1 MGTNITGLGNANAI
15 GFKSKVSGGGRYL
28 PPELKDSLKAVVIC
42 DGKTNTD
49 LDRAV
54 LRNLVD
60 SSNPFV
66 ASNFGWSLN
75 SGYGKYSEEFDADWI
90 IHANQTG
97 VVKTDTTVKVVSD
110 ISNTYLIYHEEKKA
124 TNSFKVKVTGLKNQ
138 LRYTYV
144 DSNST
149 VQNVYFTSDGTYDIN
164 ASAAVDNS
172 STSQGFYINP
182 ILNYT
187 GLVLEILPD
196 FDGALVF
203 DGVDDKVESI
213 KTVEEMVSDTNA
225 LTVVSLIASLQ
236 DTVAR
241 TNFFGTNSAYLETVF
256 TNTSNGKL
264 NIVGYTST
272 DITNNITKFDSI
284 LGDKGDW
291 NVRIVKDNTG
301 NEQNKLS
308 IAGLTSGGTFRA
320 ASVAWYWTI
329 IANKVLTTDEI
340 HQVIAYYNLD
350 KHVKPDIY
358 YDVKKQGI
366 TNENHTTFNNK
377 LIDYSGNGYDM
388 RLYNIGWSGGSGIG
402 NYPVEFGYNKT
413 WQEITY
419 NNFTADLSSNKS
431 VISQLNTNIGYMYS
445 YIANAGALTNYNTIK
460 NAFRLKISGISA
472 NNKNF
477 YLQYR
482 YLATAASTAVSII
495 SMKVDGIYNLPKS
508 FASDGTILNS
518 SSVAWVGFVFVRI
531 GTVSIFDDI
540 DVTLE
545 IIPDNEGSLVLDGVD
560 DYGRVNNIPVKKD
573 YTVVAEREILNPTKG
588 SFGFISDRED
598 GTGIT
603 AVSTFVF
610 EKNATPISYSFGS
623 STSITRNND
632 NIISYQSKYVYNG
645 KTISAGSQTGNNK
658 LLIGAGIIR
667 DNVIGEYA
675 NTAMKFMMLFPYS
688 LNEFLIERQLKKR
701 KLGTLHPDMIEFRPY
716 VTVNGEISKIDYFLN
731 DWTAKLNPGDYIAAG
746 STVNMN
752 IYATNNINE
761 FSALTINKEP
771 VSFIP
776 HSTTTTNNYISA
788 SATYNKSPMKIVV
801 WVDDYIRYEDLNF
814 AAAYPFVPMLVDN
827 DVDLTWGDKLKIG
840 SVVDYVGYNNTLKKF
855 YTTNDTM
862 KLNGNPIANN
872 SQITVTKNMVF
883 SICRTWTLDDNE
895 PKVILSP
902 YNLRIPNSSYKL
914 LGYIPDLSGHGNKG
928 IMHNFSYKLMSG
940 ANGYTYDYS
949 DTTQF
954 YVHNDTLVELIDDHT
969 IKYFAIKDIVG
980 FLKRSNTYS
989 GKIKVTG
996 LGNAINRNEATE
1008 FRMYTNSTD
1017 SSKTELVTITKDG
1030 TYDINIKGLDSTAN
1044 NVYFYIPP
1052 TKGVLTLTEPIIIEQ
1067 VGNYEG
1073 SMVFDGVEDYVTVE
1087 TSGGRQMFMKF
1098 NNLSSVSCI
1107 AYDQRATGGTSEP
1120 FALMIEAATTNIY
1133 RAYQSRNI
1141 GGQSYIDGI
1150 VNPNMPPIAIKGLM
1164 HNVTMTNNYAEDVA
1178 VKDSVLLG
1186 NSVLGSSYTKMV
1198 MQTLILFDNV
1208 STANSITAINNK
1220 IGIDGNVVKWNPTV
1234 TTNQAYK
1241 SISYSI
1247 VTNTDNGI
1255 VNATPTTN
1263 GLFRL
1268 GATLHIYVTPQDVN
1282 AVSAIT
1288 VNNVAA
1294 TFVGVDVNNRYEYT
1308 TLLKANQN
1316 INITID
1322 DYVAYEDIQQPYPVL
1337 FKFLDENNEEV
1348 SWGGRLRLGSTAKL
1362 VGSVDDT
1369 ENNLMAELY
1378 NVSGL
1383 TLNDVEVTG
1392 DTFTVSKNMVFKT
1405 NVSYVFSN
1413 SNAPKC
1419 VLSPSRLR
1427 IPNSSYK
1434 KLGYIPDISGNG
1446 NNGVLHNFAYSLA
1459 SGANGYNEDFT
1470 TWHKYSNIV
1479 VTDSA
1484 IYTITPFNDN
1494 WLIYKSSSTNSISAM
1509 KIKVTGIPTGGNV
1522 QYRYIATADDT
1533 TYSALNMSSDGTY
1546 DLPAS
1551 VVNTNNVSVGFL
1563 LSNYITL
1570 DYTNIRIEQV
1580 PNYAGSIVLDGVDDY
1595 INVPTTTGGKQVLL
1609 KVNRQN
1615 NGIVYDQRATTGIL
1629 VWGLMG
1635 VAYSLINKG
1644 ITYIDGILNKN
1655 VTCADL
1661 LNVTHNITVTDS
1673 SGSSDTAEVPTIG
1686 KSVTGTNY
1694 SKMAIY
1700 DMIVFPDISTEDEI
1714 KELNEIIGIEGGYVE
1729 NPNYYWDAYGKSN
1742 SDADKNILVDKVSN
1756 NADNALTLTNIDY
1769 EGMSGYNGYPVVFG
1783 DSKTWNLIRTN
1794 SNTTNNYAYELSSSK
1809 VTLSK
1814 LTNAMPFFMFSYIK
1828 QSNALTAYNKE
1839 IPSFKIKVTGIDS
1852 TKFAMRYYYLSAAN
1866 SVAPSNYLIISNGT
1880 YELPKSFAS
1889 DGSLTAQDVLIG
1901 LSFSYTSA
1909 FVDSD
1914 AVNVI
1919 LEIIPDYENGLAL
1932 NGVNNYLVNSLIPA
1946 YTDFTVITKRTNL
1959 LDSYEDGVMYI
1970 MKGLTN
1976 DKWALLGDYWSG
1988 GSNTQYSFG
1997 QTNVAAAFAD
2007 TGYITPTSYN
2017 GKAITKGTGEDSVGI
2032 QIGGWSKFWK
2042 GVFYK
2047 MMLFDRTIDSLSI
2060 NMLKN
2065 LFAVDGI
2072 IDVTSRLFKKSS

>member
-60 SSNPFV
+60 SSNPFA
-66 ASNFGWSLN
+66 ASNFGWTED
-75 SGYGKYSEEFDADWI
+75 SGYNKS
-90 IHANQTG
+90 
-97 VVKTDTTVKVVSD
+97 
-110 ISNTYLIYHEEKKA
+110 TY
-124 TNSFKVKVTGLKNQ
+124 
-138 LRYTYV
+138 
-144 DSNST
+144 
-149 VQNVYFTSDGTYDIN
+149 
-164 ASAAVDNS
+164 
-172 STSQGFYINP
+172 
-182 ILNYT
+182 
-187 GLVLEILPD
+187 
-196 FDGALVF
+196 DGALVF
-203 DGVDDKVESI
+203 DGVDDKV
-213 KTVEEMVSDTNA
+213 VSTKSTNDM
-225 LTVVSLIASLQ
+225 LGDSDEVTVVSMIHHITLGESDNYEHINYMESSSAFFRN
-236 DTVAR
+236 DVNKVGI
-241 TNFFGTNSAYLETVF
+241 TN
-256 TNTSNGKL
+256 
-264 NIVGYTST
+264 ICGYTYNA
-272 DITNNITKFDSI
+272 TNKLKVINGI
-284 LGDKGDW
+284 LGDKNTYNAVRENITLD
-291 NVRIVKDNTG
+291 NV
-301 NEQNKLS
+301 LS
-308 IAGLTSGGTFRA
+308 DYPF
-320 ASVAWYWTI
+320 SVNGRTTTNSELSQIAWYWTI
-329 IANKVLTTDEI
+329 IANKALTTDEI

-350 KHVKPDIY
+350 KHVAPQIY

-731 DWTAKLNPGDYIAAG
+731 NWTTVLKPGDYIAAG

-771 VSFIP
+771 ISFIP
-776 HSTTTTNNYISA
+776 HTGTTNSISA
-788 SATYNKSPMKIVV
+788 TATYNKSPMKIVV
-801 WVDDYIRYEDLNF
+801 WVDDYIRFEDLDF
-814 AAAYPFVPMLVDN
+814 TAAYPFMPVIADGDT
-827 DVDLTWGDKLKIG
+827 DVTWGGKLKIG
-840 SVVDYVGYNNTLKKF
+840 SVVDYVGYNNLLNKF
-855 YTTNDTM
+855 YSTNDTM
-862 KLNGNPIANN
+862 KLNGNPITNN
-872 SQITVTKNMVF
+872 SQITVTKDMVF
-883 SICRTWTLDDNE
+883 SIGRTWTIDNNE
-895 PKVILSP
+895 PKVIFSP
-902 YNLRIPNSSYKL
+902 YNLRIPNSSYRL

-928 IMHNFSYKLMSG
+928 TMHNFSYNLMSG

-949 DTTQF
+949 DSTQF
-954 YVHNDTLVELIDDHT
+954 IVNSSLATIVDDHT
-969 IKYFAIKDIVG
+969 VSYNVIRGIVG
-980 FLKRSNTYS
+980 FERRGNTYS

-996 LGNAINRNEATE
+996 LNSAISRKEATSLQI
-1008 FRMYTNSTD
+1008 YTNSTD
-1017 SSKTELVTITKDG
+1017 SSKNEMVTITKDG
-1030 TYDINIKGLDSTAN
+1030 TYTINIKGLDTAATY
-1044 NVYFYIPP
+1044 VYFYIPSAQI
-1052 TKGVLTLTEPIIIEQ
+1052 VTLTEPVIIEQ

-1073 SMVFDGVEDYVTVE
+1073 SIVFDGVEDYVTVD
-1087 TSGGRQMFMKF
+1087 TSGGKQVMIKNYRLVGNDANIMF
-1098 NNLSSVSCI
+1098 
-1107 AYDQRATGGTSEP
+1107 DQRTSDSQK
-1120 FALMIEAATTNIY
+1120 FALYTGNNNVAGVVTPAYNGRNENGKTYLDGYLNTNMLSKSVGLLTHIATLTNE
-1133 RAYQSRNI
+1133 NI
-1141 GGQSYIDGI
+1141 ANTDYITIGI
-1150 VNPNMPPIAIKGLM
+1150 SKELNNWIKFY
-1164 HNVTMTNNYAEDVA
+1164 MTDF
-1178 VKDSVLLG
+1178 
-1186 NSVLGSSYTKMV
+1186 M
-1198 MQTLILFDNV
+1198 LFDEI
-1208 STANSITAINNK
+1208 STDSNIKSINDK
-1220 IGIDGNVVKWNPTV
+1220 IGIIGNIVVWNPTV
-1234 TTNQAYK
+1234 TTNQNYK
-1241 SISYSI
+1241 SISYS
-1247 VTNTDNGI
+1247 VTTKLSSTNIADYTPK
-1255 VNATPTTN
+1255 VND
-1263 GLFRL
+1263 LFRYNS
-1268 GATLHIYVTPQDVN
+1268 TLHIYVTPKDIN
-1282 AVSAIT
+1282 GVSSIT
-1288 VNNVAA
+1288 VGSVAA
-1294 TFVGVDVNNRYEYT
+1294 TFVGVNENNRYEYT
-1308 TLLKANQN
+1308 ALLTANQN

-1337 FKFLDENNEEV
+1337 FKFLDENNQEV
-1348 SWGGRLRLGSTAKL
+1348 SWGGKLRIGSTAKL

-1383 TLNDVEVTG
+1383 TLNGVEVTG

-1635 VAYSLINKG
+1635 VAYRLTNKG

-1769 EGMSGYNGYPVVFG
+1769 EGMCGYNGYPVVFG